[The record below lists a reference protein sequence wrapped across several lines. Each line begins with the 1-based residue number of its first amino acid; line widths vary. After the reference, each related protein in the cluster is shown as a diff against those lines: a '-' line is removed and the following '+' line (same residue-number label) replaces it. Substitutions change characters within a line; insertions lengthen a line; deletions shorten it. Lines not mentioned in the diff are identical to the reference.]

1 MRSAIRQTVRQR
13 VVLSVEFIAG
23 DFTKSNSNTVFRISH
38 SCEVVTDEE
47 AKDVEVWWLEE
58 DEDRFGIRR
67 RRPIRGSLVLK
78 PDYGGEEFDSKG
90 LGRHG
95 PSPFPAFLRIS
106 VRRRCHSPLQVR

>member
-23 DFTKSNSNTVFRISH
+23 DFTKFNSNTVFRISH

-58 DEDRFGIRR
+58 DEDRESRPDSGIAFAEATASGRLRR
-67 RRPIRGSLVLK
+67 RRV
-78 PDYGGEEFDSKG
+78 
-90 LGRHG
+90 
-95 PSPFPAFLRIS
+95 
-106 VRRRCHSPLQVR
+106 